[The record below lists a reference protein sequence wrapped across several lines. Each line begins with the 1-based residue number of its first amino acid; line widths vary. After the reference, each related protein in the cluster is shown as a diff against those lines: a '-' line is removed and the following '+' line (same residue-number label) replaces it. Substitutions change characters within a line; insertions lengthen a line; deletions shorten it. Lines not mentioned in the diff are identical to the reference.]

1 MIDFHTHIIPNID
14 DGARNIEE
22 TFKLIKEAKE
32 AGFEGIILTSH
43 YRENYFETNIP
54 ERNIWVKAIEQNLR
68 EKGIEIDLYLGNEIY
83 MTENIMDLL
92 IQGKASTIND
102 TCYVLF
108 EMPLDV

>member
-54 ERNIWVKAIEQNLR
+54 ERLIFRKRNIYDRKYY
-68 EKGIEIDLYLGNEIY
+68 G
-83 MTENIMDLL
+83 L
-92 IQGKASTIND
+92 INTRKSINNQ
-102 TCYVLF
+102 
-108 EMPLDV
+108 